1 MSIPASSPLVQSALD
16 AVAESDSRMNGYS
29 PAERAALERE
39 ARLLAASPAPFEPTA
54 TYLGCWD
61 MRNEPEIA
69 ESHRRIIHM
78 FNLVRPLGVHPVGST
93 VTAETLRE
101 LGVVVPEDL
110 TGWEKERVV

>member
-1 MSIPASSPLVQSALD
+1 MDTIHSHPDTFPANPREPLT
-16 AVAESDSRMNGYS
+16 
-29 PAERAALERE
+29 
-39 ARLLAASPAPFEPTA
+39 PFEPSA

-61 MRNEPEIA
+61 MRNEMELA

-110 TGWEKERVV
+110 NGWEKGREV